1 MNLHLPLLALLL
13 ALLASAPAIAKPKK
27 PTLPE
32 AFSTAHTVFVETR
45 DARDITDI
53 ALDPETRNA
62 ILDLQDAIEHWGRY
76 TLSRSRHDADLIL
89 VFYKG
94 RLRRDPATLTAPG
107 GVHSPLSHS
116 PVQNPA
122 DASQESNN
130 PNNPD
135 GFTQEKD
142 ELRVYAPNPDGKLKN
157 LLWHSEEEH
166 GLDTPRVL
174 LLQRLKYD
182 VENSYP
188 PTPAK
193 PQPTP

>member
-1 MNLHLPLLALLL
+1 MNRHLPILLL
-13 ALLASAPAIAKPKK
+13 FLTLAMPLSIAKPKK
-27 PTLPE
+27 PTVPE

-53 ALDPETRNA
+53 GLDPETRNA

-76 TLSRSRHDADLIL
+76 TLSRSRHDADL
-89 VFYKG
+89 VFVLYKG
-94 RLRRDPATLTAPG
+94 RLSRDPATLTAPG
-107 GVHSPLSHS
+107 GVRSPLSHS

-142 ELRVYAPNPDGKLKN
+142 ELRIYAPNPDGKLKN
-157 LLWHSEEEH
+157 LLWHGEEEH
-166 GLDTPRVL
+166 GLDTPRL
-174 LLQRLKYD
+174 QLLQRLKYEVD
-182 VENSYP
+182 TSYP